1 MIIGLFHTEETGRAL
16 KYPHLNLDNVSM
28 SKQPLHWENLIL
40 LLQMLESGFQQEGQD
55 VFYPFHEADTLPGD
69 LRSAAQ
75 DYSMQLFFKNRLC
88 IVQRMIFNNRAK

>member
-1 MIIGLFHTEETGRAL
+1 
-16 KYPHLNLDNVSM
+16 M

-75 DYSMQLFFKNRLC
+75 DYSMQLFFKN
-88 IVQRMIFNNRAK
+88 IIQRMIFNNRVK